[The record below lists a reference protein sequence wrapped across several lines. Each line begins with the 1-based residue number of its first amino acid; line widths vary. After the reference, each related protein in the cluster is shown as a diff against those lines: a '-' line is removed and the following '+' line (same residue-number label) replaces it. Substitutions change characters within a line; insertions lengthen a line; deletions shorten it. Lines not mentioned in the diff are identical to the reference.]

1 MLEILEKVTAFIEQY
16 RLLPA
21 GGEIIVAV
29 SGGADSLCLLHIL
42 HRLCGSGKRYPDVAL
57 HVAHLDH
64 RLRGET
70 GERDAAYVAQ
80 LAAAWGLPATIGS
93 IDVPALARA
102 EHRSLEDAARV
113 ARYRF
118 LRQVAQGRLIAV
130 AHQADDQAETLL
142 LHSLRGGGL
151 SGMVGMEPRRQ
162 DIIRPLLTL
171 TRAETVAYCRAWNL
185 SPLEDASNSDPRFLR
200 NRVRHELLPLLESLN
215 PTIRATLLRDAEVA
229 RVDLDWIEEQVTQLW
244 PRIMH
249 TREPEA
255 ITLDVDL
262 LRKLPLSLQR
272 HLLRRAAET
281 LCGGQSPLELRH
293 YRLIEELCQRGASGE
308 ERALHLPGQLTVSR
322 RLNLLTIERHATN
335 REQRVFSAAQ
345 ETVILPIPGRV
356 VVPET
361 GRVAL
366 AEQIEGEAL
375 EQMREALARED
386 QAALWQLLPSRNHTV
401 YIDRE
406 SIDLF
411 LQVRT
416 RRPGDRI
423 QPLGMV
429 HEKKV
434 QDVMV
439 DQHVPRAERARTP
452 LFFSATHCV
461 WVAGVC
467 IDERVKLTSTTR
479 GIIRLSIEPMTDI
492 DAR

>member
-1 MLEILEKVTAFIEQY
+1 MLETVEKVTAFIEQQ

-29 SGGADSLCLLHIL
+29 SGGVDSLCLLHIL
-42 HRLCGSGKRYPDVAL
+42 HRLCGPGKRYPGVAL

-64 RLRGET
+64 RLRGAA
-70 GERDAAYVAQ
+70 GERDAAHVAQ
-80 LAAAWGLPATIGS
+80 LAAAWGLPATTGS

-142 LHSLRGGGL
+142 LHYLRGGGL
-151 SGMVGMEPRRQ
+151 SGMVGMEPRQQ
-162 DIIRPLLTL
+162 DIIRPLLAL
-171 TRAETVAYCRAWNL
+171 TRAETVAYCREWSL
-185 SPLEDASNSDPRFLR
+185 TPVEDASNNNPRFLR
-200 NRVRHELLPLLESLN
+200 NRIRHELLPLLESLN
-215 PTIRATLLRDAEVA
+215 PGIRATLLRRAEVA
-229 RVDLDWIEEQVTQLW
+229 RADLDWIEEQVTGFW
-244 PRIMH
+244 PRIV
-249 TREPEA
+249 RSEEAGA
-255 ITLDVDL
+255 ITLDVDG

-272 HLLRRAAET
+272 HLLRRGAEM

-293 YRLIEELCQRGASGE
+293 YRLIEALCQRDASGE
-308 ERALHLPGQLTVSR
+308 ERALHLPGQLIVSR
-322 RLNLLTIERHATN
+322 RLNLLTIERRATN
-335 REQRVFSAAQ
+335 GEQRVYSAAQ

-356 VVPET
+356 VVPGT
-361 GRVAL
+361 GWIATAAQL
-366 AEQIEGEAL
+366 SGEDL
-375 EQMREALARED
+375 EQMHEALARED
-386 QAALWQLLPSRNHTV
+386 RAALRQLLPSRNHSV
-401 YIDRE
+401 YIDSE
-406 SIDLF
+406 SIGLF

-416 RRPGDRI
+416 RRPGDRM

-467 IDERVKLTSTTR
+467 IDERVKLTGTTR
-479 GIIRLSIEPMTDI
+479 GIIRLSIELMTDI